1 MEGIWYFIG
10 GFFEFVGI
18 LLSLPAIIAN
28 TLSNYF
34 YGLSGFNN
42 NDETEND

>member
-1 MEGIWYFIG
+1 MEGLYFFIA

-18 LLSLPAIIAN
+18 IISLPAIICN
-28 TLSNYF
+28 TISNYF